1 MPCLCGM
8 FACTHWILV
17 QNYAFLTYGK
27 HQYLRE
33 KPYFLYNYQFLKQS
47 SQISKKRNNL
57 KIIVAENLQSESLA
71 GSEKPKYF
79 LVFLSLN
86 RTFERYS
93 KVLSFGKAKI
103 IFGFSLT

>member
-1 MPCLCGM
+1 M
-8 FACTHWILV
+8 V

-33 KPYFLYNYQFLKQS
+33 IPYFLYNYQFLKQS
-47 SQISKKRNNL
+47 SQISKKRNDL

-71 GSEKPKYF
+71 GSEKPFF

-93 KVLSFGKAKI
+93 KVLAFGKAKI